1 MIKRPKS
8 FNDKV
13 DELFD
18 DLVLPSDTEIRKK
31 TGNARQAEKLTG
43 RKRADQSARMS
54 GEKNSMAGKVHPNR
68 GKSLPQIGRPG
79 VAKPEGFG
87 DKISKARKGV
97 PNLKA
102 RGLKR
107 PEQSKKMKAYY
118 QDNPDKKPTVVVQD
132 CPHCGKSVRGAG
144 NFQRW
149 HGNNCKGPVV
159 EFKKVRDWKCIHCNK
174 TGTGMANYKRWH
186 GDNCKAK
193 K

>member
-1 MIKRPKS
+1 MDTGLEKFHNMIKKT

-18 DLVLPSDTEIRKK
+18 DLVLPSDTEIRKQ

-54 GEKNSMAGKVHPNR
+54 GEKNSMAGKEHPNK

-87 DKISKARKGV
+87 EKISKARKGV

-102 RGLKR
+102 LGVAR
-107 PEQSKKMKAYY
+107 PEHSKKMKAIMAAKG
-118 QDNPDKKPTVVVQD
+118 DNTNMKTIIV
-132 CPHCGKSVRGAG
+132 CEHCGKSA
-144 NFQRW
+144 NQPNYKRW
-149 HGNNCKGPVV
+149 HGNNCK
-159 EFKKVRDWKCIHCNK
+159 
-174 TGTGMANYKRWH
+174 
-186 GDNCKAK
+186 AK